1 MEDDRMNKGRV
12 FSISRDVSLVKKNDK
27 EKLVVSWLKEDI
39 EHLFFLARI
48 TRMLVGNSFF
58 SSKSAG

>member
-39 EHLFFLARI
+39 EHLFF
-48 TRMLVGNSFF
+48 
-58 SSKSAG
+58 